1 MNGKTLSRDVQEIL
15 NEASTSGFIDDRTT
29 YDYLYEAAVQFNLI
43 SQLNTDETTITT
55 VDGTADYYLPY
66 NFGSLYMKNQS
77 GAYFLK
83 LYDGTSYTWV
93 LWKSYEEIYYENE
106 TTETKYPDSFTIVDH
121 DQYANITGTTTA
133 DGAASN
139 GECTLT
145 DIVAPF
151 ANVTIGDYVS
161 NITDG
166 SSGYIIAVTSSSAL
180 VTALFDGTNNVWM
193 LGDEYIITP
202 KARMKIVLSPT
213 PSTNG
218 YIVSVPYVSM
228 PDPVYSDYRKY
239 RIPEQYRGALVKYAA
254 WLYKYRDREPN
265 YGDGFYKM
273 FDQQARRAKAD
284 YNKTTLAKGFKVNF
298 KRV

>member
-43 SQLNTDETTITT
+43 SQLNTDESTITT

-77 GAYFLK
+77 GQYFLK

-93 LWKSYEEIYYENE
+93 LWKSYEEIYYEN
-106 TTETKYPDSFTIVDH
+106 TTAEVAYPYSFTIIDH
-121 DQYANITGTTTA
+121 DQYANITGSTTA
-133 DGAASN
+133 NGTSSN

-145 DIVAPF
+145 HSTAPF
-151 ANVTIGDYVS
+151 SNVTIGDYVS
-161 NITDG
+161 NTTDG
-166 SSGYIIAVTSSSAL
+166 SSGYVISVTSSSAL
-180 VTALFDGTNNVWM
+180 VTALFDGTNNDWTS
-193 LGDEYIITP
+193 GDTYIITP
-202 KARMKIVLSPT
+202 KSRMKVILSPT
-213 PSTNG
+213 PSTGG
-218 YIVSVPYVSM
+218 YIISVPYVAM

-298 KRV
+298 KRA